1 MVDAGQVSEILLW
14 SDRLRAAQPEY
25 ARFAQEVYVAARFL
39 DFPALRALAGQ
50 HTDGTT
56 PPGRL

>member
-1 MVDAGQVSEILLW
+1 LKALMALVEAGQVSEILQW

-39 DFPALRALAGQ
+39 DFPALRALAA
-50 HTDGTT
+50 HGTAN
-56 PPGRL
+56 